1 MNSENKNRSEK
12 FAFFGTDDF
21 SVAVLERL
29 FEKGFIPTLIVT
41 APDRPAGRGQQIQSP
56 AAKIWAENK
65 NLAGQKISILQP
77 EKLDSDFI
85 SEIKQISGENSFVF
99 FIVASYGKIIPE
111 VILKLPK
118 KGTLNVHPSLLP
130 MYRGASPIETAILDD
145 NKETGVTIMLMDK
158 DMDHGPILEQEFVD
172 ITEWPKKLD
181 LEKQFAEIGGELLSQ
196 IIPMWL
202 SGEII
207 EQEQDHDYATFTK
220 KIKKE
225 DGLIEITDLNIDF
238 PKLEKRSVFLKVKA
252 LNPWP
257 GVYFF
262 VNHLGRQTRIK
273 ITDADFIDEK
283 TVITKVIPEGKKEM
297 TFADFKKGFGFTF

>member
-1 MNSENKNRSEK
+1 MNLDNKIKSEK
-12 FAFFGTDDF
+12 FTFFGTDDF
-21 SVAVLERL
+21 SVNVLEKL
-29 FEKGFIPTLIVT
+29 FEKGFVPALVVT

-56 AAKIWAENK
+56 AAKIWADSK
-65 NLAGQKISILQP
+65 KIKTLQP
-77 EKLDSDFI
+77 EKLDENFI
-85 SEIKQISGENSFVF
+85 VELKNIAGENNFDF

-111 VILKLPK
+111 SVLNIPK

-130 MYRGASPIETAILDD
+130 MYRGASPIETAILED

-158 DMDHGPILEQEFVD
+158 EMDHGPILEQEFVD
-172 ITEWPKKLD
+172 ITEWPKKID

-196 IIPMWL
+196 IIPAWL
-202 SGEII
+202 AGEII
-207 EQEQDHDYATFTK
+207 EQEQEHNYATFTK

-225 DGLIEITDLNIDF
+225 DGLIEIKDLNLDF

-262 VNHLGRQTRIK
+262 VDHLEKKTRIK
-273 ITDADFIDEK
+273 ITDADFIDSK

-297 TFADFKKGFGFTF
+297 TFEDFKKGFGFTF

>member
-1 MNSENKNRSEK
+1 MKLENK

-21 SVAVLERL
+21 SVTVLERL
-29 FEKGFIPTLIVT
+29 FEKGFIPALVVT
-41 APDRPAGRGQQIQSP
+41 APDRPAGRGQQMQSP
-56 AAKIWAENK
+56 ALKIWAEEK
-65 NLAGQKISILQP
+65 NISGEKISILQP
-77 EKLDSDFI
+77 EKLDENFI
-85 SEIKQISGENSFVF
+85 AELKNIASENNFVF
-99 FIVASYGKIIPE
+99 FVVASYGKIIPE
-111 VILKLPK
+111 SVLKLPQ

-130 MYRGASPIETAILDD
+130 IYRGASPVETAILDD

-181 LEKQFAEIGGELLSQ
+181 LEKQFAEIGGELLTQ
-196 IIPMWL
+196 IIPAWL
-202 SGEII
+202 AGEIM
-207 EQEQDHDYATFTK
+207 EQEQDHNYATFTK

-225 DGLIEITDLNIDF
+225 DGLIETTDLNIDF

-262 VNHLGRQTRIK
+262 INHLDRQTRIK
-273 ITDADFIDEK
+273 ITDADFIDGK

-297 TFADFKKGFGFTF
+297 TFEDFKRGFGFTF

>member
-1 MNSENKNRSEK
+1 MKLENNLNSNR

-21 SVAVLERL
+21 SVAVLEKL
-29 FEKGFIPTLIVT
+29 FEKGFVPTLVVT
-41 APDRPAGRGQQIQSP
+41 APDRPAGRGQQMQSP
-56 AAKIWAENK
+56 AAKIWADSKEIK
-65 NLAGQKISILQP
+65 TLQP
-77 EKLDSDFI
+77 EKLNEDFI
-85 SEIKQISGENSFVF
+85 NSLEECDFFV
-99 FIVASYGKIIPE
+99 VASYGKIIPE
-111 VILKLPK
+111 SVLKLPK

-130 MYRGASPIETAILDD
+130 MYRGASPIETAILED

-181 LEKQFAEIGGELLSQ
+181 LEKQFAEIGGEILVQ
-196 IIPMWL
+196 IIPAWL
-202 SGEII
+202 AGEIM
-207 EQEQDHDYATFTK
+207 EQEQDHNYATFTK

-225 DGLIEITDLNIDF
+225 DGLIEISDLNIDF
-238 PKLEKRSVFLKVKA
+238 PKLEKRSIFLKVKA

-262 VNHLGRQTRIK
+262 INHLDRQTRIK
-273 ITDADFIDEK
+273 ITDADFIDGK

-297 TFADFKKGFGFTF
+297 TFADFKKGFGFNF

>member
-1 MNSENKNRSEK
+1 MKHS
-12 FAFFGTDDF
+12 FAFFGTDTF
-21 SVAVLERL
+21 STVVLERL
-29 FEKGFIPTLIVT
+29 FEKGFIPTLVVT
-41 APDRPAGRGQQIQSP
+41 APDRPAGRGQQMQSP
-56 AAKIWAENK
+56 AAKIWADTK
-65 NLAGQKISILQP
+65 NTAGQKISILQP
-77 EKLDSDFI
+77 EKLDADFI
-85 SEIKQISGENSFVF
+85 SQLENFAGGFDF

-111 VILKLPK
+111 SVLKLPK

-130 MYRGASPIETAILDD
+130 MYRGASPIETAILED

-196 IIPMWL
+196 IIPAWL
-202 SGEII
+202 AGEIM
-207 EQEQDHDYATFTK
+207 EQEQDHSFATFTK

-262 VNHLGRQTRIK
+262 INHLDKQTRIK
-273 ITDADFIDEK
+273 ITDANFIDGK

-297 TFADFKKGFGFTF
+297 TFTDFKKGFGFTF

>member
-1 MNSENKNRSEK
+1 MKLENNLNSNR

-21 SVAVLERL
+21 SVVVLEKL
-29 FEKGFIPTLIVT
+29 FEKGFVPTLVVT
-41 APDRPAGRGQQIQSP
+41 APDRPAGRGQQMQSP
-56 AAKIWAENK
+56 AAKIWADTK
-65 NLAGQKISILQP
+65 NSSGKKISILQP
-77 EKLDSDFI
+77 EKLNTDFI
-85 SEIKQISGENSFVF
+85 SQLENFSGGFDFFV
-99 FIVASYGKIIPE
+99 VASYGKIIPE
-111 VILKLPK
+111 SVLSLTK

-158 DMDHGPILEQEFVD
+158 DMDHGPILEQEFID

-196 IIPMWL
+196 IIPAWL
-202 SGEII
+202 AGEII
-207 EQEQDHDYATFTK
+207 EQEQEHNYATFTK

-262 VNHLGRQTRIK
+262 INHLDRQTRIK
-273 ITDADFIDEK
+273 ITDADFIDGK